1 MLHKTVETS
10 LAGCPVVK
18 TLPFNAGGV
27 GLIPGQGGKIP
38 HVTGPKNPNTLPL
51 PGAPKVALRSPHT
64 PVLSIPCFQISGHTG
79 KCRQI
84 EEVT

>member
-1 MLHKTVETS
+1 MEPPGLPGAPKP
-10 LAGCPVVK
+10 GCP
-18 TLPFNAGGV
+18 TGRGRSYNFLLG
-27 GLIPGQGGKIP
+27 PGS
-38 HVTGPKNPNTLPL
+38 LPL